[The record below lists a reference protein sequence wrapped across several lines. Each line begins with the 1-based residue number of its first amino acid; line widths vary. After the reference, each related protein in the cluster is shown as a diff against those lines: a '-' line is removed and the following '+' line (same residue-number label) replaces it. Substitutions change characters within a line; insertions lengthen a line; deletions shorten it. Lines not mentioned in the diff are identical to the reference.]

1 MNAFFIRV
9 FEEHRLESRSLRERA
24 GRLSAARLLLPLLL
38 LLTLGLGA
46 CIGGQFSAKGW
57 SGIALTSED
66 LIIGAPDGSVLAV
79 RPNGVRRWKFPQGD
93 SEEVAAIY
101 ARPAVSEGI
110 AYVGEYNGFL
120 YAVNIENGAL
130 LWKTDTGDSVVG
142 GPVVDGGKVVVGSS
156 NGKLLSYDA
165 DRGGEPLWEFP
176 ASGEIGKIWT
186 TPVIHDG
193 VVYFGA
199 LDHKMYAVSLE
210 TGEEVWDQPFEAEG
224 AITTTP
230 LIADGRV
237 YIGSFDK
244 TFYALDAS
252 DGTEVSRLEG
262 EGWFWGGAITDGE
275 FIYVGNL
282 DGTLYAWDGES
293 LEAQRRYT
301 TEGAIVAPPIFVGDD
316 WIAIGSDDRNVYVLE
331 KGSLVEVWTLAVG
344 AQVRAAMASDG
355 NILYVTSIDNVL
367 LALDVEQRRQ
377 LWSER
382 LLD

>member
-1 MNAFFIRV
+1 M
-9 FEEHRLESRSLRERA
+9 ESKRPRERD
-24 GRLSAARLLLPLLL
+24 GRLPAASLLLPLLL
-38 LLTLGLGA
+38 LLTLGLGS

-57 SGIALTSED
+57 SGIALTPDE
-66 LIIGAPDGSVLAV
+66 LIIGAPDGSMLAV

-93 SEEVAAIY
+93 SEEVAPIY
-101 ARPAVSEGI
+101 ARPAVSEGR
-110 AYVGEYNGFL
+110 AYVGEYNGL
-120 YAVNIENGAL
+120 IYAVNIEDGSL
-130 LWKTDTGDSVVG
+130 LWKADTGDSVVG
-142 GPVVDGGKVVVGSS
+142 GPVVAGGKVVVGSS

-165 DRGGEPLWEFP
+165 ALGGAPLWEFP
-176 ASGEIGKIWT
+176 ASREIGKIWT

-210 TGEEVWDQPFEAEG
+210 TGEAFWDQPFEAEG

-230 LIADGRV
+230 LVADGRV

-244 TFYALDAS
+244 NFYALDAS
-252 DGTEVSRLEG
+252 DGTELARLEG

-282 DGTLYAWDGES
+282 DGNLYAWDGES
-293 LEAQRRYT
+293 VEAEHYP
-301 TEGAIVAPPIFVGDD
+301 TEGPIVAPPIFVGDN

-331 KGSLVEVWTLAVG
+331 KGSLAEVWTLAVG
-344 AQVRAAMASDG
+344 SQVRAAMAVDG
-355 NILYVTSIDNVL
+355 NVLYVTSIDNVL

-382 LLD
+382 LRD